1 MCTNATYY
9 IFDSFVSYQKRKW
22 NEAKSEHLGM
32 VSPWGGGWW
41 FRVAVFRP
49 PLFFFFSITLLFIML
64 IGMHALLGR

>member
-32 VSPWGGGWW
+32 VSPWGGGTVVSGCS
-41 FRVAVFRP
+41 FQAP
-49 PLFFFFSITLLFIML
+49 PFSFFSITLLFIML

>member
-32 VSPWGGGWW
+32 VSPWGGGDSG
-41 FRVAVFRP
+41 FGLQFSGP
-49 PLFFFFSITLLFIML
+49 PPFFFSITLLFIML